1 MTCCAG
7 DRSAVGLII
16 LCMSIRILQVGLY
29 IWEGLKGKGKKK
41 KTTRAALCFF
51 FLAIGMPHD
60 TDVQR
65 PATYLC
71 GSLAGCA
78 GGGGEGFLCWRQVW
92 PPQRSPYWWLHQYT
106 RKTMWPSRMAE
117 CTISLGAPISPLLA
131 DTLLCL
137 PR

>member
-41 KTTRAALCFF
+41 KNHQGRIVLLLPRDWDAARHRCPTTS
-51 FLAIGMPHD
+51 
-60 TDVQR
+60 DVPLR
-65 PATYLC
+65 
-71 GSLAGCA
+71 LAGRVCR
-78 GGGGEGFLCWRQVW
+78 GGGGVLCWRQVW